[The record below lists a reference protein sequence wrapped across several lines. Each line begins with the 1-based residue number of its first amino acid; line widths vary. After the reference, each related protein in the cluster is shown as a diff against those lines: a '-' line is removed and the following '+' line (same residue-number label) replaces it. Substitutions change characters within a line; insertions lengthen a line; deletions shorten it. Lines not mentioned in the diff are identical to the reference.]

1 MVGFIASLVLMMYL
15 AERRRSYVM
24 QILVYSALGALGI
37 LFAFYAFRPAAFS
50 YVFTGGGGR
59 FWFSLDGA
67 KGMFTRLEN
76 APFVVTSGVALMVWA
91 LVRRSRYFG
100 NTVPL
105 VMTLVLLPLMT
116 TQTVSAPWL
125 WALPFLFTFVGGVFA
140 DVLETR
146 QRRMFLALT
155 GMALV
160 AQAVSC
166 VAALPGIAQ

>member
-1 MVGFIASLVLMMYL
+1 
-15 AERRRSYVM
+15 M
-24 QILVYSALGALGI
+24 QILVYSALGAMAI
-37 LFAFYAFRPAAFS
+37 LVGFYAFRPASFS

-59 FWFSLDGA
+59 FWFSLDGV

-76 APFVVTSGVALMVWA
+76 APILVTSAVALLVWV

-105 VMTLVLLPLMT
+105 VMTLMLMTLVT

-140 DVLETR
+140 DVLETK
-146 QRRMFLALT
+146 QRKMFLALS

-166 VAALPGIAQ
+166 VAALPLIARR